1 MGASQRVA
9 VQPFRRFIWGRGP
22 ADVCLAL
29 LCVVPPQ
36 ALGSSSRIHTVSF
49 KDAALTTQHTASHRL
64 WGEIP
69 SNHGL
74 SLEIDAEDFEAS
86 FQTMR

>member
-1 MGASQRVA
+1 M
-9 VQPFRRFIWGRGP
+9 
-22 ADVCLAL
+22 CLSL
-29 LCVVPPQ
+29 LYVVPPQ
-36 ALGSSSRIHTVSF
+36 ALGSSSRIQTISF
-49 KDAALTTQHTASHRL
+49 KDVALISQHVASHRL

-69 SNHGL
+69 GNCGL